1 VGTFNPGAE
10 LSFRLTIDIPAMS
23 FIPAARTRPSQ
34 EGEVKDCYIC
44 QGIPP
49 TRRWRNRQDRRRR
62 RAGSSI

>member
-1 VGTFNPGAE
+1 
-10 LSFRLTIDIPAMS
+10 MS

-62 RAGSSI
+62 RAGSSIWD